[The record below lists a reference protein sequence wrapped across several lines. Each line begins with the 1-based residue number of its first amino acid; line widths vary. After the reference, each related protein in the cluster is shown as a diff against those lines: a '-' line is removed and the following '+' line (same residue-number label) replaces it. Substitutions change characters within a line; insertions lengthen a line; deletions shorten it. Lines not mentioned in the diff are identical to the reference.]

1 MAESSQI
8 WQTGYQEA
16 SHPPA
21 GAMSLDEEITML
33 WKRFKEI
40 RCLKKENQFL
50 KEVGAFLHKKIAF
63 KLILPA

>member
-8 WQTGYQEA
+8 WQT
-16 SHPPA
+16 A

-33 WKRFKEI
+33 RKRVKEI

-50 KEVGAFLHKKIAF
+50 KEVGAFPHKNK
-63 KLILPA
+63 PSN